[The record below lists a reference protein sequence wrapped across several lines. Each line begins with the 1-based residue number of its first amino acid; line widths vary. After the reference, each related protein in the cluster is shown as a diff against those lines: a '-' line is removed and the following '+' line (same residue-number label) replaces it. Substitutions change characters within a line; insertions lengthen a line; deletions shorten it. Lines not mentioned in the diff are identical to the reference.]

1 MARRKGERGHA
12 MLDVSQEHSE
22 RCYSHS
28 AFHSLTKQ
36 KSPDYGKTNLSMLQF
51 RSDEHNTKSGGTQ
64 GLKTLVTLL
73 KAFWLKIGYTDLML
87 CCA

>member
-1 MARRKGERGHA
+1 
-12 MLDVSQEHSE
+12 MLEISQEHSE

-28 AFHSLTKQ
+28 TFHSLTKQ

-64 GLKTLVTLL
+64 GLKDFGDTFKGFLAQDWLHRPENL
-73 KAFWLKIGYTDLML
+73 KCLDRFQKQVSS
-87 CCA
+87 